1 VKVLLDV
8 NVLADLF
15 LKREEWLTDVVVIWE
30 ANRTGQIQCCTLASN
45 IDTLAYLV
53 RRNRAEDALA
63 ERAAV
68 RVCLEALEISAVTG
82 DILRDAVERGGPD
95 FEDDILISAAVAHA
109 VDVIVTRDGPGF
121 VRSPVDVHEPREFA
135 RITAR

>member
-15 LKREEWLTDVVVIWE
+15 LKREAWLTDAVAIWE
-30 ANRTGQIQCCTLASN
+30 ANRTGRIQCCALTSS

-53 RRNRAEDALA
+53 RRNRSEDARA
-63 ERAAV
+63 ERDAV
-68 RVCLEALEISAVTG
+68 RVCLEALEILAVTG

-121 VRSPVDVHEPREFA
+121 ARSPVDVHEPGDFA
-135 RITAR
+135 RIIAR

>member
-1 VKVLLDV
+1 LKVLLDV

-15 LKREEWLTDVVVIWE
+15 LKREEWLTDAVAIWE
-30 ANRTGQIQCCTLASN
+30 ANRTGRIQCCALASN

-63 ERAAV
+63 ERDAV
-68 RVCLEALEISAVTG
+68 RVCLEALEILAVTG
-82 DILRDAVERGGPD
+82 DILRDAVERSGPD

-121 VRSPVDVHEPREFA
+121 ARSPVDVHDPRDFA
-135 RITAR
+135 RIIAR

>member
-1 VKVLLDV
+1 MKVLLDV
-8 NVLADLF
+8 NVLTDLF
-15 LKREEWLTDVVVIWE
+15 LKREEWLTDAVAIWE
-30 ANRTGQIQCCTLASN
+30 ANRTGRIQCCALASS
-45 IDTLAYLV
+45 IDFAYLV

-63 ERAAV
+63 ERDAV
-68 RVCLEALEISAVTG
+68 RVCLEALEIVAVTG

-135 RITAR
+135 RIIAR

>member
-1 VKVLLDV
+1 M
-8 NVLADLF
+8 A
-15 LKREEWLTDVVVIWE
+15 IWE
-30 ANRTGQIQCCTLASN
+30 ANRTGRIQCCALASS

-63 ERAAV
+63 ERDAV
-68 RVCLEALEISAVTG
+68 RVCLEAVEILAVTG

-121 VRSPVDVHEPREFA
+121 VRSPVDVHEPRDFA
-135 RITAR
+135 RIIAR